1 MSCIPLPTM
10 AMVIT
15 KDDDPSTTP
24 LSLPTQSTTNNT
36 TTDRGHNPK
45 DGANLTMVTQVHVT
59 TSPMTEMTNDTS
71 LPQWLAPFIS
81 ILFSLVIVV
90 TITTLV
96 LIAIY
101 RLKKSKKSKSLTKR
115 EQKPATIRDTK
126 VIQVTN
132 DGGESHAQCTTARLG
147 DGLLI
152 RRQHNLA
159 FKVSTDETYSHAN
172 DTASPEP
179 DVVVMVPDPE
189 ITNETDCE
197 EDRYTRMPYE
207 HNESQ
212 QSQSH
217 MTLSHDSHMT
227 NSESPVYDS
236 IDSQPLY
243 ESISSTVGYDSAL
256 TRSTGSNAS
265 KQTVRSPTAVMK
277 SHSQNRNSRSSF
289 QHSLT
294 IGGVYSTRSTTSRH
308 PSSHTHHPPVSHRGM
323 STSSL
328 QQTSGGGQRTS
339 GRTSRVSHRLSTTGG
354 STVSSTTTGTSTRDS
369 VNSIMTLHE

>member
-10 AMVIT
+10 ATVIT
-15 KDDDPSTTP
+15 KEDDSSTTP
-24 LSLPTQSTTNNT
+24 LSLPTQSITA
-36 TTDRGHNPK
+36 TTDKGHNRE

-81 ILFSLVIVV
+81 ILLSLGIVLIITLVI
-90 TITTLV
+90 
-96 LIAIY
+96 IAIY

-115 EQKPATIRDTK
+115 DQKPATIRDTK

-179 DVVVMVPDPE
+179 DVVVMVPE
-189 ITNETDCE
+189 TTNETDCE

-207 HNESQ
+207 HNETQ

-217 MTLSHDSHMT
+217 MTPSHVNHMI

-243 ESISSTVGYDSAL
+243 ESISSTVGYESAL

-294 IGGVYSTRSTTSRH
+294 MGGVYSTRH
-308 PSSHTHHPPVSHRGM
+308 PSSHTHHHPVSHRGM